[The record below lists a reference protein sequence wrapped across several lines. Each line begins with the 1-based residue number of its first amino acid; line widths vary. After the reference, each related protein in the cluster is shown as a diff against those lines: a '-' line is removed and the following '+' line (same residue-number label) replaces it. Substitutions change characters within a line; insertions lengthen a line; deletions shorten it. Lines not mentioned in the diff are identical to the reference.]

1 MRAARARETHTHTQ
15 DARAHV
21 LARHSAFPP
30 PPVCTVE
37 PEDLQKAV
45 QLVIMPRATIFDQ
58 PPQDE
63 DQPPPP
69 PPPPPPPSSEQEEQ
83 EEEKEEEEQDQ
94 VCVRACAVVRGSPA
108 QQQQQ
113 RQHTAIPHPLTP
125 PHSPIAP
132 PPPPLAP
139 PLRRR
144 SRRSSRPTRC
154 RRSLCLRQ
162 RASSSTHPSSSLPS
176 SSSARR
182 AAPVRALAAAA
193 RTQANRLC
201 CVGGAGWD
209 APPRAS
215 LPLER
220 PPTPCC
226 SPVNPLQPPQAA
238 PRPSSSQRIAGATSS
253 PCCPSVS
260 GVRRG
265 VRRGRSACCEGD
277 AHSAAPTN
285 PPRRLVP
292 ACLLMQPAR

>member
-132 PPPPLAP
+132 PPPTGTTPAQEEQEEQQADQVPQEFMFEAEGVILDPSILFFAQQQ
-139 PLRRR
+139 
-144 SRRSSRPTRC
+144 
-154 RRSLCLRQ
+154 Q
-162 RASSSTHPSSSLPS
+162 RAQGRTGEG
-176 SSSARR
+176 ARCCC
-182 AAPVRALAAAA
+182 AHAGKSVV
-193 RTQANRLC
+193 LC
-201 CVGGAGWD
+201 GRGGVG
-209 APPRAS
+209 
-215 LPLER
+215 
-220 PPTPCC
+220 C
-226 SPVNPLQPPQAA
+226 AA
-238 PRPSSSQRIAGATSS
+238 PRQLAS
-253 PCCPSVS
+253 
-260 GVRRG
+260 
-265 VRRGRSACCEGD
+265 
-277 AHSAAPTN
+277 
-285 PPRRLVP
+285 
-292 ACLLMQPAR
+292 